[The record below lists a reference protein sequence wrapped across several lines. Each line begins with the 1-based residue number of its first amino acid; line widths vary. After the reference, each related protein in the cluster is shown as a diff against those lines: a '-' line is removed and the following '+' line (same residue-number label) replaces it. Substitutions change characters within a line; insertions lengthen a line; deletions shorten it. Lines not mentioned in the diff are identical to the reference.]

1 MAEAGPLGP
10 EDLAQMKLGIDK
22 LNEADN
28 QIRKAQSAGIE
39 MGPQSTKT
47 KELREQLT
55 KIRQVYFPGQ

>member
-1 MAEAGPLGP
+1 MAEPGPLGP

-28 QIRKAQSAGIE
+28 QIRKAQSAGID
-39 MGPQSTKT
+39 MGKHATKT

-55 KIRQVYFPGQ
+55 RIRQVYFPGQ